1 VPYRVAAPMQPA
13 MAAVARANRATPA
26 TMAIMVD
33 LLSVRNIFD
42 ETTMTA
48 ATYRPVA
55 RPLQ

>member
-1 VPYRVAAPMQPA
+1 MPYRVAAPMQPA
-13 MAAVARANRATPA
+13 MAAVARANRA

>member
-1 VPYRVAAPMQPA
+1 MQPA

-48 ATYRPVA
+48 PPYRPVA

>member
-1 VPYRVAAPMQPA
+1 MPYRVAAQMQPA